1 MRLAAVARMPHP
13 VPLRAGIDSTARERN
28 RFMVETTIGIDG
40 MMCEMCEAHVNDAIR
55 NHFQVKKVKA
65 DRKKKRAVVVS
76 EESMDAEA
84 VKKVIAETGY
94 DFIDMTEA
102 PYEKKG
108 LFG

>member
-1 MRLAAVARMPHP
+1 
-13 VPLRAGIDSTARERN
+13 
-28 RFMVETTIGIDG
+28 MVETIIGIDG
-40 MMCEMCEAHVNDAIR
+40 MACGMCENHINEAIR
-55 NHFQVKKVKA
+55 NHFRVKKVKA

-76 EESMDAEA
+76 EATLDAEA

-94 DFIDMTEA
+94 DFIDMTES